1 MTIRSSCAAAV
12 RVSDSSGVAVRAT
25 SRKIVDEPLHER
37 FAINSV
43 VATSLRE
50 AAVDSIAELPKLHR
64 AKFVTV
70 FHEPECL
77 PNHLTC
83 RVVTARSNLF
93 LDESLEF
100 GRQMNVHEP
109 TYVFRTTNTKNVQ
122 IGQCWTCDG
131 GFPTYTR
138 PGPSL
143 PGESQHNRTALDY
156 SWRNVIAGSTL
167 DARRAGPQVARMAVA
182 NSTATVVTIAR
193 GSAGVIPTRR
203 LISKRPRPIAPT
215 SPTTAPHATVRKFWR
230 RIIVRIAP
238 GRAPSATRTPTS
250 RVLC

>member
-1 MTIRSSCAAAV
+1 MTIRSSCAVAV

-109 TYVFRTTNTKNVQ
+109 TYVFALQIPRMSKSVNV
-122 IGQCWTCDG
+122 GHVTAW
-131 GFPTYTR
+131 FPNLYL

-143 PGESQHNRTALDY
+143 PGESQDNRTALDY

-167 DARRAGPQVARMAVA
+167 DARRAGPQVARTAVRK
-182 NSTATVVTIAR
+182 STATVAPIER
-193 GSAGVIPTRR
+193 GSEGVIPTSR
-203 LISKRPRPIAPT
+203 LISKRPRPIAPA
-215 SPTTAPHATVRKFWR
+215 SPTTAPNATVRRF
-230 RIIVRIAP
+230 
-238 GRAPSATRTPTS
+238 
-250 RVLC
+250 

>member
-1 MTIRSSCAAAV
+1 MTIRSSCAVAV

-100 GRQMNVHEP
+100 RRQMNVHEP

-122 IGQCWTCDG
+122 IGQCWTCDSVISQPIPVRFLITRHTPRSTL
-131 GFPTYTR
+131 FPYTTLFR
-138 PGPSL
+138 PG
-143 PGESQHNRTALDY
+143 
-156 SWRNVIAGSTL
+156 
-167 DARRAGPQVARMAVA
+167 
-182 NSTATVVTIAR
+182 
-193 GSAGVIPTRR
+193 
-203 LISKRPRPIAPT
+203 
-215 SPTTAPHATVRKFWR
+215 
-230 RIIVRIAP
+230 
-238 GRAPSATRTPTS
+238 S
-250 RVLC
+250 R